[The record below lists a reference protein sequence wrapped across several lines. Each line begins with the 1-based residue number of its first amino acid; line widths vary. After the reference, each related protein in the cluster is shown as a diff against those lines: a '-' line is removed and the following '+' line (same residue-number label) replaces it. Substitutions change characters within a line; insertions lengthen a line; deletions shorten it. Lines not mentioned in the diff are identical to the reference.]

1 MGLGF
6 QRLALAHSLAL
17 AGVLHRQKQ
26 RVAPGIEAGPAQL
39 TLHRPD
45 REAEGL
51 AGPRAGAGQQPAAV
65 VAEHIEAGGAGAI
78 GHHPQVAGRVK
89 GQGVWVAEA
98 QTPLPRHAPKGHH
111 APAETGP
118 PAGVV
123 IAESHHPAMGP
134 EGLALGTGED
144 RRIAAAAVIAARR
157 REGDQQV
164 TIDWIDI
171 GVFGPGAAAGARR
184 IGSQVG
190 IDQDRPLLA

>member
-26 RVAPGIEAGPAQL
+26 RVPPGIEAGPAQL
-39 TLHRPD
+39 TLHWPD
-45 REAEGL
+45 RKAEGL
-51 AGPRAGAGQQPAAV
+51 AGLRAGAGQQPAAV
-65 VAEHIEAGGAGAI
+65 VAEHIPAGAI
-78 GHHPQVAGRVK
+78 GHQPQVAGRVK
-89 GQGVWVAEA
+89 GQVVWVAEA
-98 QTPLPRHAPKGHH
+98 QTPLPRRAPQGHH
-111 APAETGP
+111 APAESGP
-118 PAGVV
+118 PAGIA
-123 IAESHHPAMGP
+123 IAESHHPAVGP

-164 TIDWIDI
+164 TIDRIDI

-184 IGSQVG
+184 VGSQVG
-190 IDQDRPLLA
+190 IDQNRPLLA